1 MTSTRISVKKKHS
14 AFQPST
20 RHTIYGGATQQMS
33 PDEHKQ
39 KIYVNDINGQEKEI
53 PQLESNQP
61 QKLLGVMKCPIGDQQ
76 PEIS

>member
-1 MTSTRISVKKKHS
+1 
-14 AFQPST
+14 
-20 RHTIYGGATQQMS
+20 MS

-39 KIYVNDINGQEKEI
+39 KIYANDINGQEKEI

-76 PEIS
+76 AEIS